1 MTTKCCEKPVAV
13 TSDDGGRIVGEVCCR
28 QSKFK
33 MTDLQGNTVIELFE
47 PDHHRTPET
56 YDPMTGS
63 YHSESDRS
71 GE

>member
-1 MTTKCCEKPVAV
+1 MTSLTDKRVAALIEGMRRAPLL
-13 TSDDGGRIVGEVCCR
+13 TR
-28 QSKFK
+28 SKFR
-33 MTDLQGNTVIELFE
+33 MTDLQGNTVLELFD
-47 PDHHRTPET
+47 PDYHRTPET